1 MHVEFEAL
9 QGNEHRASQTHDLHA
24 AAWPKDYLS
33 KLQCAPW
40 PSMPG
45 SGDAADVTLRAA
57 VFVQLK
63 IAPGSFFASSC
74 KRVKHL
80 NAKTASS
87 THALQYQWHGLLG
100 LTQLVCVSE
109 TSSDLVKGIASPLCS
124 RHSPLLHS
132 RTRSSLLT
140 LCTATSPDYHT
151 EWLQAVG

>member
-1 MHVEFEAL
+1 MSTGHPKSITGVLLRGHLNTKHE
-9 QGNEHRASQTHDLHA
+9 RA
-24 AAWPKDYLS
+24 PR
-33 KLQCAPW
+33 

-45 SGDAADVTLRAA
+45 SGDAVAVTLRAA

-74 KRVKHL
+74 KTVDDL
-80 NAKTASS
+80 NAKMASS
-87 THALQYQWHGLLG
+87 THALQYQRHGLLG
-100 LTQLVCVSE
+100 LTWLMCAPK
-109 TSSDLVKGIASPLCS
+109 TSSILVKGIALPLCS

-140 LCTATSPDYHT
+140 LCTAISPDYHI

>member
-24 AAWPKDYLS
+24 AAWPKNYLS

-140 LCTATSPDYHT
+140 LCTAISPDYHT